1 MDVGLRIVGAAAA
14 LRTAREGDG
23 PTRRRSAGVCG
34 FAVRNEIT
42 DRAPRCSNLVG
53 PFFGCRDVS
62 LFAVLALAAVLLA
75 SCGGS
80 GASSGTAAVA
90 PSPPQSVRRAS
101 PGPSSTSR
109 RIQQSRT

>member
-1 MDVGLRIVGAAAA
+1 MDVGLRIVGAAA

-42 DRAPRCSNLVG
+42 DRAPRRSTLVG

-80 GASSGTAAVA
+80 GASSGTAVA